1 MAKVNPYHTKKTTEV
16 YHVCKGCTVGNN
28 IERVNY
34 TGGKGRKRLCYI
46 CERLVRERK
55 C

>member
-1 MAKVNPYHTKKTTEV
+1 MAKVNPYHTKKSTEV

-28 IERVNY
+28 IESENH
-34 TGGKGRKRLCYI
+34 TGGKGRKRLCSI
-46 CERLVRERK
+46 CEQLVRERK